1 MHQINEDDGEADK
14 DEGDGSAASNAALAA
29 ANVRGDSDRSDVGNR
44 GRTKAVVRLHLA
56 TQNLWCLISSVCFI
70 L

>member
-1 MHQINEDDGEADK
+1 MHQINEDDGEADR

-29 ANVRGDSDRSDVGNR
+29 ANARGDSDRSDVGGR

-56 TQNLWCLISSVCFI
+56 TQNRWRLMPFVLLRV
-70 L
+70 